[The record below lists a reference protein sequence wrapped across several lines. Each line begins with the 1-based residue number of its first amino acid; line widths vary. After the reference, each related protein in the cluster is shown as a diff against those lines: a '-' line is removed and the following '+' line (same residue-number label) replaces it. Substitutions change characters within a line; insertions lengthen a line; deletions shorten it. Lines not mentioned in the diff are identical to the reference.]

1 MLCSYSV
8 KYIDGVKNE
17 SDVLLSLACV
27 NSETHN
33 LPRVFVVFRTQK
45 GVIVTG
51 VPCVDLGNWD

>member
-17 SDVLLSLACV
+17 SDVLFSLACV

-33 LPRVFVVFRTQK
+33 QK
-45 GVIVTG
+45 GVIVPG